1 MTKIRFALIASLL
14 ALSGPPAFAQSNPG
28 YVRLG
33 LAKGA
38 LYKPDAGQAPHV
50 GVIVLHRTSNYLSH
64 PACTELSRRGF
75 MVLCMNSRF
84 DNNETLV
91 RFETIA
97 LDVKEGVGFLRAQ
110 AGITKVV
117 LFGHSG
123 GGATLSFYQAVA
135 ENGPSYCQGAGKLT
149 PCGDELAGLPRADGI
164 VFADAHPGEPVQIM
178 RGLNPSIV
186 DDGASGTHVVAA
198 LDPFGPA
205 NGYNPHGASHYAAEF
220 RARYFAA
227 QAKRMNDLIDYAQ
240 QRLSREAKD
249 GYFSDNDVL
258 VIRGGGN
265 PGAGDA
271 GRAFLFVMDPSI
283 AELRTSLRPHQL
295 LKNDG
300 TVETRIIESVKV
312 ATPDQAEANR
322 TFDRGTK
329 IYTLRSFLSSNA
341 MRATNSLDGIDF
353 CSSNNAAACAVQ
365 SISAPLLITTMGAHD
380 FVRDDEK
387 MYESAKSADK
397 EFVTIEGALHGFTP
411 CKACETTPG
420 QYSNTMKNEFDYV
433 AGWIGR
439 RF

>member
-1 MTKIRFALIASLL
+1 MMIRFALMAALL
-14 ALSGPPAFAQSNPG
+14 ALSGPPAFAQSNPA

-38 LYKPDAGQAPHV
+38 LYKPDAGPAPHV

-64 PACTELSRRGF
+64 PACTELSHRGF

-97 LDVKEGVGFLRAQ
+97 LDVKEGVAFLRAQ

-123 GGATLSFYQAVA
+123 GGSTLSFYQAVA
-135 ENGPSYCQGAGKLT
+135 ENGPSYCQGPGKLT
-149 PCGDELAGLPRADGI
+149 PCGNELAGLLRADGI

-178 RGLNPSIV
+178 RGLNPSFV

-198 LDPFGPA
+198 LDPFNPA
-205 NGYNPHGASHYAAEF
+205 NGYNPHGASHYPAEF

-227 QAKRMNDLIDYAQ
+227 QAKRMSDLIDYAQ
-240 QRLSREAKD
+240 ERLSRPAKD

-265 PGAGDA
+265 PGSGDA

-283 AELRTSLRPHQL
+283 AELRTSLRPHKL

-312 ATPDQAEANR
+312 ASPDQAEANR

-365 SISAPLLITTMGAHD
+365 SMSAPLLITAMGAHD

-387 MYESAKSADK
+387 MYESAQSPDK
-397 EFVTIEGALHGFTP
+397 DFVTIEGALHGFTP
-411 CKACETTPG
+411 CKACETVPG

-433 AGWIGR
+433 AAWIGV

>member
-1 MTKIRFALIASLL
+1 MRIWLALIAAIF
-14 ALSGPPAFAQSNPG
+14 ALSGPPAAAQSNPA
-28 YVRLG
+28 YLRLG

-38 LYKPDAGQAPHV
+38 LYKPDAGPAPHV

-64 PACTELSRRGF
+64 PACTELSHRGF

-97 LDVKEGVGFLRAQ
+97 LDVKEGVAFLRAQ
-110 AGITKVV
+110 PGITKVI

-123 GGATLSFYQAVA
+123 GGSTLSFYQAVA
-135 ENGPSYCQGAGKLT
+135 ENGPSYCQGASKLT
-149 PCGDELAGLPRADGI
+149 QCGNELAGLPGADGI

-178 RGLNPSIV
+178 RGLNPSFV
-186 DDGASGTHVVAA
+186 DEGAADAGVIAA
-198 LDPFGPA
+198 LDPFNPM
-205 NGYNPHGASHYAAEF
+205 NGFNPHGPSHYSAEF
-220 RARYFAA
+220 QARYFAA
-227 QAKRMNDLIDYAQ
+227 QAKRMNRLIDDALT
-240 QRLSREAKD
+240 RLSRQAKD
-249 GYFSDNDVL
+249 ANFSDNDVL
-258 VIRGGGN
+258 VIRGAGN
-265 PGAGDA
+265 PGSGDA

-283 AELRTSLRPHQL
+283 AALRTSLKPHKL

-300 TVETRIIESVKV
+300 TVESRIIESVKV
-312 ATPDQAEANR
+312 ASPDQAEANR
-322 TFDRGTK
+322 SFDRGTK

-353 CSSNNAAACAVQ
+353 CSSNNSAACAVR
-365 SISAPLLITTMGAHD
+365 SMSVPLLITTMGAHD

-387 MYESAKSADK
+387 LYDSAKSADK
-397 EFVTIEGALHGFTP
+397 DFVTIEGALHGFTP

-433 AGWIGR
+433 AAWIGA